1 MSEIIDRAS
10 DHAVPDLHA
19 VARRRAVG
27 VMMLVAAS
35 VLWSVSG
42 VAVKTLKLP
51 PIAFTLYRSIGAAI
65 AMGAIAPFMPGRR
78 PGGRWMA
85 FSAVLY
91 TLVVTLLITA
101 MTRSTA
107 AIGILLQYTAPV
119 WCALLAWVFQRRRI
133 DRRTMLAMSIA
144 TLGIAIMIAGQKP
157 GSGWIG
163 PLCGLLSGVAF
174 GGLILV
180 LGKIDESSGGKANPA
195 LIVLYNNLGVIA
207 VLLPLTWWTHALP
220 IPPWKI
226 AVVAGVGVIQLAV
239 PYVLFQ
245 LSLRRVHAV
254 DASLLTLLEPV
265 LNPVWVALAT
275 AERPDAATLVGGA
288 AILVSLVLE
297 ATKKGE

>member
-1 MSEIIDRAS
+1 MSQASAS
-10 DHAVPDLHA
+10 DLHTA
-19 VARRRAVG
+19 ARRRAVG

-35 VLWSVSG
+35 ILWSVSG

-78 PGGRWMA
+78 PAGRWMA

-91 TLVVTLLITA
+91 TAVVFLLITA
-101 MTRSTA
+101 MTVSTA

-119 WCALLAWVFQRRRI
+119 WCALLAWLFQRRRI
-133 DRRTMLAMSIA
+133 GGRTMLAM
-144 TLGIAIMIAGQKP
+144 GIAIVGITIMIAGQKT

-180 LGKIDESSGGKANPA
+180 LGKVDQSSGDKANPA
-195 LIVLYNNLGVIA
+195 LIVFYNNLGAIA
-207 VLLPLTWWTHALP
+207 VLLPLAWGMHTIVIAP
-220 IPPWKI
+220 GKM
-226 AVVAGVGVIQLAV
+226 AVVAGIGVVQLAV

-275 AERPDAATLVGGA
+275 AERPDTATLVGGA

-297 ATKKGE
+297 ATKKNEPVSSP